1 MGLVRNALCGVVSRR
16 RADTLEIEDENL
28 SQSEHVK
35 LSDLLP
41 GEEAVILL
49 VRAKG
54 PIRRRLLEMGFIRG
68 AHLRVEKLAPL
79 GDPME
84 LIIKGYHLS
93 IRREE
98 GECIVVER
106 CRAAHPQAHCHPD
119 PLMGR
124 MHRWMKRFLT
134 IRAARRP

>member
-1 MGLVRNALCGVVSRR
+1 MRGGIG
-16 RADTLEIEDENL
+16 TLTFEDENL
-28 SQSEHVK
+28 SQSEKSK

-41 GEEAVILL
+41 GEEAVIIL
-49 VRAKG
+49 VKAKG
-54 PIRRRLLEMGFIRG
+54 PIRRRLLEMGFVRG
-68 AHLRVEKLAPL
+68 AQLKVEKLAPL

-106 CRAAHPQAHCHPD
+106 CEPAHRHAIGHRHRPPK
-119 PLMGR
+119 MGR
-124 MHRWMKRFLT
+124 VQRWVKWFLA
-134 IRAARRP
+134 IRSDRRP

>member
-1 MGLVRNALCGVVSRR
+1 M
-16 RADTLEIEDENL
+16 E
-28 SQSEHVK
+28 K

-54 PIRRRLLEMGFIRG
+54 PIRRRLLEMGFVRG
-68 AHLRVEKLAPL
+68 ARLKVEKLAPM

-98 GECIVVER
+98 GECILVER
-106 CRAAHPQAHCHPD
+106 CEPAHALHRHGHRRPI
-119 PLMGR
+119 PLLGR
-124 MHRWMKRFLT
+124 VHRWMKRLLA
-134 IRAARRP
+134 I